1 MKKYSENIDFFKI
14 IDTQEKAYFL
24 GLLYADGYMTKIDT
38 QKVVSLS
45 SIDKETIDN
54 FQRAINTN
62 RPVKF
67 IDAFSQNNYN
77 FKTVYNINIS
87 DKDFYKNLYDKGL
100 FNNKSLTLIFPSIDI
115 VSEDLLPHFIRG
127 YFDGDGCVWEGKR
140 HKYLVKDLTQKSGNR
155 IRIIHN
161 VKFTMVGSV
170 YFIDA
175 LQNIIVKQLGFRKT
189 KLIGKKGV
197 SPLYCQMEY
206 SGRLQMKKFYDYIYK
221 DSTVF
226 LKRKKDKFLSILDR
240 ANI

>member
-1 MKKYSENIDFFKI
+1 MKKYKENVDFFKI

-24 GLLYADGYMTKIDT
+24 GLLYADGYMTKVNT

-45 SIDKETIDN
+45 SIDKEIIDS
-54 FQRAINTN
+54 FQKAITTN
-62 RPVKF
+62 RPVRF
-67 IDAFSQNNYN
+67 IDAFSRGKYN
-77 FKTVYNINIS
+77 FKTIYNITIS
-87 DKDFYKNLYDKGL
+87 DKNFYENLYDKGL
-100 FNNKSLTLIFPSIDI
+100 FNNKSLTLCFPSIDI
-115 VSEDLLPHFIRG
+115 VPYELTPHFIRG

-140 HKYLVKDLTQKSGNR
+140 YKSLIKDSTQKSGTR
-155 IRIIHN
+155 IRVIHN
-161 VKFTMVGSV
+161 VKFTVVGSI
-170 YFIDA
+170 YFIDT

-226 LKRKKDKFLSILDR
+226 LERKKDKFLSILDR